1 MKNIPIYIIMIIS
14 PMISYKF
21 WDIVDDL
28 MNDRN
33 FYPFMDISIVL
44 TSIVIIY
51 ICITFLKKNK

>member
-1 MKNIPIYIIMIIS
+1 MKNILIYIIMIIS

-44 TSIVIIY
+44 TSIVIMY